1 MAIKGSWPRAIFY
14 DSKTTLF
21 DWGWSWATAAEAIV
35 AKYGSTVDAKQFAA
49 NWVRL
54 FEAHHRR
61 TAFAGYRPVTEII
74 TEALMDTFHILDV
87 PGVADDVSAYTDLQK
102 DVGLFDETE
111 PALQEQ
117 QDLGVKIWTYSDVER
132 KYLDMY
138 VSKFQKFT
146 PDFVGSTEQAHFHK
160 PNPRT
165 YAWVL
170 HENDLQPRDVLF
182 CAAPS
187 FDVQGAMSFGML
199 AARLQRP
206 TAKQS
211 DGVLANEADGSRGI
225 RPDYVIESLH
235 DITTIIRANR
245 GDA

>member
-21 DWGWSWATAAEAIV
+21 DWGWSWATAAKTIV
-35 AKYGSTVDAKQFAA
+35 ERYGSTVDPQQFAA

-54 FEAHHRR
+54 FEGHHRR

-74 TEALMDTFHILDV
+74 TEALLDTFHILDV
-87 PGVADDVSAYTDLQK
+87 PGTAEDVSAYTDLQK
-102 DVGLFDETE
+102 DVGLFAETE

-138 VSKFQKFT
+138 VSKFERFT
-146 PDFVGSTEQAHFHK
+146 PDFVGSTEQARFHK

-245 GDA
+245 GEG

>member
-1 MAIKGSWPRAIFY
+1 MAIKGTWPRAIFY

-21 DWGWSWATAAEAIV
+21 DWGWSWATAAETIV
-35 AKYGSTVDAKQFAA
+35 AKYGSTVDPKQFAA

-54 FEAHHRR
+54 FEAAHRR

-74 TEALMDTFHILDV
+74 TEALMDTFRILDV
-87 PGVADDVSAYTDLQK
+87 PGVAEDVSAYTELQK

-138 VSKFQKFT
+138 VSKFQHFT

-170 HENDLQPRDVLF
+170 RENDLQPRDVLF

-187 FDVQGAMSFGML
+187 FDVQGAMAFGLL

-225 RPDYVIESLH
+225 TPDYVIESLH

-245 GDA
+245 G

>member
-1 MAIKGSWPRAIFY
+1 MAVKGSWPRAIFY

-21 DWGWSWATAAEAIV
+21 DWGWSWATASEALVKRYDSAIDP
-35 AKYGSTVDAKQFAA
+35 KEFAS

-61 TAFAGYRPVTEII
+61 TAFAGYTPVTEII
-74 TEALMDTFHILDV
+74 TEALMDTFRILDI
-87 PGVADDVSAYTDLQK
+87 PGEPTDVSAYTELQK
-102 DVGLFDETE
+102 DVGLFEETE
-111 PALQEQ
+111 SALREQ
-117 QDLGVKIWTYSDVER
+117 QELGVKIWTYSDVER

-138 VSKFQKFT
+138 VSKFKNFK
-146 PDFVGSTEQAHFHK
+146 PDFVGSTEEAHFHK

-170 HENDLQPRDVLF
+170 HQNDMQPRDVLF

-187 FDVQGAMSFGML
+187 FDVQGAMSYGLL

-206 TAKQS
+206 TAKKS

-225 RPDYVIESLH
+225 TPDYVIESLN